1 MFELY
6 RKNNWSKRINF
17 TIDHKTAIKLLFM
30 QLSNLEFQE
39 KLNKID
45 EMRTNSV
52 RRTINRKI
60 IAIAAGAIHYAD
72 AIHVQNLTRKY
83 RQNNHNF
90 LQSKGQQSDL
100 WLFALPLLFSLCH

>member
-6 RKNNWSKRINF
+6 RKNNWSKRNNF

-52 RRTINRKI
+52 RRTINRKT
-60 IAIAAGAIHYAD
+60 IAIAAVAIH
-72 AIHVQNLTRKY
+72 IQNLTRKY
-83 RQNNHNF
+83 NEV
-90 LQSKGQQSDL
+90 
-100 WLFALPLLFSLCH
+100 CV

>member
-6 RKNNWSKRINF
+6 RENNWSKRINF
-17 TIDHKTAIKLLFM
+17 TIDHKVAIKLLFV

-60 IAIAAGAIHYAD
+60 IAIAAGAIL
-72 AIHVQNLTRKY
+72 VKN
-83 RQNNHNF
+83 
-90 LQSKGQQSDL
+90 
-100 WLFALPLLFSLCH
+100 